1 MMAGVGAPGY
11 LEDIIRKILEEIHL
25 ENKEQKDE
33 DANE

>member
-11 LEDIIRKILEEIHL
+11 LEDIIREILEEIYL

>member
-1 MMAGVGAPGY
+1 MAAVGSPGY
-11 LEDIIRKILEEIHL
+11 LENIIRKILEEICL